1 MSDLR
6 MLADEV
12 GVNERTLRRAANEGT
27 LKVLRP
33 TPRSWRVPPREKQYV
48 RQAWPLLAALRG
60 ALRTEPNVRFALL
73 FGSAARGEDTA
84 GSDVDLLV
92 QMLDPSLERIT
103 DLELKL
109 EDLVGRRL
117 DLITLETARDNPL
130 LLATA
135 ADEGRVLVDRDGLW
149 PELSAKASAFRQ
161 RARKRSR
168 RQARAALAGIDE
180 LLAE

>member
-1 MSDLR
+1 

-27 LKVLRP
+27 LKILRP
-33 TPRSWRVPPREKQYV
+33 TPRSWRVPAREKQYV
-48 RQAWPLLAALRG
+48 RRAWPLLSALRS

-73 FGSAARGEDTA
+73 FGSTARGEDVPE
-84 GSDVDLLV
+84 SDVDLLV
-92 QMLDPSLERIT
+92 QMLDPSLERIA

-109 EDLVGRRL
+109 EGALGRRL
-117 DLITLETARDNPL
+117 DLISLEAAKDNPL

-135 ADEGRVLVDRDGLW
+135 ATEGRVLVDRDDLW
-149 PELSAKASAFRQ
+149 PALSAKASAFKQ
-161 RARKRSR
+161 RARRKSR